1 MIKRVLIVDD
11 SGVGRKL
18 VRRCLEF
25 SGLVG
30 SDILEA
36 ENGQG
41 ALALLEAGGV
51 DLLITDLNM
60 PVMDGL
66 ELLRA
71 IDEIPALKSVVKIM
85 MTSASSDALKSEFDK
100 CGVTAIISKPVSPA
114 KFAKVI
120 GPLMGRA
127 R

>member
-18 VRRCLEF
+18 TRRCLEF
-25 SGLVG
+25 VGVVG

-36 ENGQG
+36 EDGQR
-41 ALALLEAGGV
+41 ALALLEAGGI
-51 DLLITDLNM
+51 DLLVTDINM

-71 IDEIPALKSVVKIM
+71 IDEIPALKTVVRIV
-85 MTSASSDALKSEFDK
+85 MTSASSDALNAEFEK
-100 CGVTAIISKPVSPA
+100 HRVSAFIAKPVSPGA
-114 KFAKVI
+114 FAKVI
-120 GPLMGRA
+120 GPLLVRT